1 VDALADPSREDR
13 WLTSGEQRRFPS
25 AKSVTSHAASIRAG
39 TPAEDAVKIYVGN
52 LSHDVTEEDLR
63 AAFEP
68 FGAVESVTLVRDK
81 RTGDPKGFGFVEM
94 PDQANAGS
102 AIAGLNGK
110 ELRGRALTV
119 NEARARADGPR
130 Q

>member
-1 VDALADPSREDR
+1 MDALADPSREDR

-39 TPAEDAVKIYVGN
+39 TPAEDTVKIYVGN

-68 FGAVESVTLVRDK
+68 FGAIESVTLVKDK
-81 RTGDPKGFGFVEM
+81 SSGESKGFGFVEI
-94 PDQANAGS
+94 PDSANAAS

-110 ELRGRALTV
+110 DFRGRALTV
-119 NEARARADGPR
+119 NEARVRSDGPR
-130 Q
+130 R